1 MSDIDLQNVLGS
13 RYRTS
18 QEADRY
24 TLELQK
30 NLGLST
36 KAQVARIAIG
46 RSLSMGPMAKDTA
59 GDSKGLDIPATSLFS
74 TDDIGSWVGL
84 LVTHAITADGNQIQN
99 GDELRNA
106 IRNHWHRGIM
116 ALWSD
121 WKAAGDNYDKF
132 VETLI
137 SRRSEMPEFATQTNS
152 DTNPPDESEEN
163 VAQEQD
169 KSQLLVKALG
179 ELDIKVEVKDSIVGP
194 RITRYRVLLTNLADS
209 PKIKRS
215 VSQLGLALNL
225 GNAVPTVSNGDEP
238 KTLFIDV
245 PRAKATWKPV
255 LIERLK
261 NWAHSGGQEINDLLV
276 YAGVTVTG
284 EDVVFNI
291 ASQPHLLVGGTTG
304 SGKSVCLHSL
314 LLSLLIR
321 HKSSSLKVALI
332 DPKQVEF
339 APYAKIP
346 HLYGGA
352 VATEIPQAKEYL
364 TELVAEMEQRYA
376 MFNKLG
382 VVNIVEA
389 RQRGQTLPYIV
400 VFIEELADLVL
411 QDDDIEPLLARLA
424 QKARAAGIHLVLAT
438 QRPDSRTFSGLIR
451 SNIPA
456 RIALTVQKGT
466 ESNIILDEKGAE
478 DLLGSGDMLIRLSG
492 ESPKRAHGVFVKIE
506 HIVDIVRSVQ

>member
-1 MSDIDLQNVLGS
+1 MSDLNLQNVLSS

-18 QEADRY
+18 QEADKY

-36 KAQVARIAIG
+36 KAQVARIATG
-46 RSLSMGPMAKDTA
+46 RSLSMGPISKDSSI
-59 GDSKGLDIPATSLFS
+59 DSKGLDIPATSLFS

-84 LVTHAITADGNQIQN
+84 LVTHSISVDNNSIEN
-99 GDELRNA
+99 GEELRNS
-106 IRNHWHRGIM
+106 IRYHWHRGVM
-116 ALWSD
+116 ALWND
-121 WKAAGDNYDKF
+121 WKAEGDNYDKF
-132 VETLI
+132 IENLI
-137 SRRSEMPEFATQTNS
+137 IRRSEMPEFAIQGKLDAPS
-152 DTNPPDESEEN
+152 DEQASDVS
-163 VAQEQD
+163 AEQD
-169 KSQLLVKALG
+169 KSQPLIKALG
-179 ELDIKVEVKDSIVGP
+179 ELDIKVEVKESIVGP
-194 RITRYRVLLTNLADS
+194 RVTRYRVLLTNLADS

-215 VSQLGLALNL
+215 LPQLGLALNL

-255 LIERLK
+255 LIDRLK
-261 NWAHSGGQEINDLLV
+261 SWAHSTAQEVNDLFV

-321 HKSSSLKVALI
+321 HKPSSLKVALI

-339 APYAKIP
+339 APYSKIP

-352 VATEIPQAKEYL
+352 VATETPRAKEYL
-364 TELVAEMEQRYA
+364 TELVAEMEQRYS

-382 VVNIVEA
+382 VVNIIEA
-389 RQRGQTLPYIV
+389 RQRGQALPYIV

-492 ESPKRAHGVFVKIE
+492 ETLKRAHGVFVKVE
-506 HIVDIVRSVQ
+506 HIVDILRSLK

>member
-18 QEADRY
+18 QEADKY

-36 KAQVARIAIG
+36 KAQVVRIAIG
-46 RSLSMGPMAKDTA
+46 RSLSMGPMAKDNA
-59 GDSKGLDIPATSLFS
+59 VDSKGLDIPATSLFS
-74 TDDIGSWVGL
+74 ADDIGSWVGL
-84 LVTHAITADGNQIQN
+84 LVTHSIAMDGKPIEN
-99 GDELRNA
+99 GEELRNS

-116 ALWSD
+116 ALWND
-121 WKAAGDNYDKF
+121 WKAASDNYDKF

-137 SRRSEMPEFATQTNS
+137 SRRSEMPEFATQINTDNQADDKIPNTS
-152 DTNPPDESEEN
+152 
-163 VAQEQD
+163 AEQD
-169 KSQLLVKALG
+169 KSQLLIKALG
-179 ELDIKVEVKDSIVGP
+179 ELGIKVEVKDSIVGP
-194 RITRYRVLLTNLADS
+194 RVTRYRVLLTNLADS

-215 VSQLGLALNL
+215 LSQLGLALNL
-225 GNAVPTVSNGDEP
+225 GNAVPTVSNGDESM
-238 KTLFIDV
+238 TLFIDV
-245 PRAKATWKPV
+245 PRTKATWKPV

-261 NWAHSGGQEINDLLV
+261 NWAHSGGKEINELLV

-291 ASQPHLLVGGTTG
+291 ASQPHLLLGGTTG

-321 HKSSSLKVALI
+321 HKPNSLKVALI

-339 APYAKIP
+339 SPYAKIP

-352 VATEIPQAKEYL
+352 VVTEIPQAKEYL
-364 TELVAEMEQRYA
+364 TELVAEMEQRYSI
-376 MFNKLG
+376 FNKLG

-411 QDDDIEPLLARLA
+411 QDDDIEPLLVRLA
-424 QKARAAGIHLVLAT
+424 QKARAAGIHLILAT

-492 ESPKRAHGVFVKIE
+492 ESPKRAHGVFVKVE
-506 HIVDIVRSVQ
+506 HIVDIVRSIQ